1 MTCLV
6 DVPFRN
12 KLMVAECDPVV
23 SEGSEIVYGGI
34 VQGTVHLIIQ
44 NFESGFAEC
53 LGVHPE
59 TSGQVCNAYCLFGI
73 AAHQPQGYFRLQL
86 RRFARTAL
94 LS

>member
-53 LGVHPE
+53 LGVH
-59 TSGQVCNAYCLFGI
+59 TQASGEVSDAHCLFGI